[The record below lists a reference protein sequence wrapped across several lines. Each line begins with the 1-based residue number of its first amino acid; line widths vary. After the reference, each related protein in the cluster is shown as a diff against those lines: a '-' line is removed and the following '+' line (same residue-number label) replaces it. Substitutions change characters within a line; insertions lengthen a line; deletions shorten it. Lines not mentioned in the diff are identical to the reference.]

1 MTLVEQRREDK
12 FDWKTKNMNEDPMV
26 CRKRW
31 VFTGDRARCRRT
43 VGPHRTQDLETRVSL
58 QRRGRDVR
66 TTPRSSP
73 DDLVISALYAVRYR
87 TACVRMTP
95 ELCSWWCLV
104 WQNVARTLAKLSQ
117 RNNKDSTIRCQLAM
131 NAQTIRRIGI
141 MVESLPLS
149 AR

>member
-1 MTLVEQRREDK
+1 MIKKLGGEDKLNPYYIVKWSIMTLIEQRCEDK
-12 FDWKTKNMNEDPMV
+12 FDWKTKNMNEGPMV

-73 DDLVISALYAVRYR
+73 DDLVISALYAVRYGQ
-87 TACVRMTP
+87 
-95 ELCSWWCLV
+95 LV
-104 WQNVARTLAKLSQ
+104 Y
-117 RNNKDSTIRCQLAM
+117 
-131 NAQTIRRIGI
+131 
-141 MVESLPLS
+141 E
-149 AR
+149 